1 MDKTGPGY
9 IQGKYMIY
17 IYTWYILRIIYINV
31 SGLKMV
37 YEVYIHGTS
46 HVCRLSPAHMLREG
60 VKGLWGREDG

>member
-31 SGLKMV
+31 SGL
-37 YEVYIHGTS
+37 
-46 HVCRLSPAHMLREG
+46 
-60 VKGLWGREDG
+60 